1 MFHSRFSST
10 SKRKVQSQNSLKDY
24 FDNDDDDNNDNEMDS
39 LQPTGT
45 ADEIDPLDEFMW
57 V

>member
-1 MFHSRFSST
+1 MFHSRFSSA

-24 FDNDDDDNNDNEMDS
+24 FDDDDDDNEMDS
-39 LQPTGT
+39 SQPTGT

-57 V
+57 VEST